1 MTNDVR
7 DKGIEKFN
15 EVYCGDLPQPPEEGQ
30 DRFFDFML
38 GSLFGQLWSD
48 DTLSIKE
55 RRLVLLGAIA
65 AQGEEMTFN
74 IQVRSAL
81 KRGDLSVEQVNEV
94 VLFLTQYVGYPKASK
109 MRMAIAN
116 TLKEFSEGGL

>member
-1 MTNDVR
+1 MSNDVR
-7 DKGIEKFN
+7 DKGIEMFN
-15 EVYCGDLPQPPEEGQ
+15 DVYCGDLPQPPEEGQ

-48 DTLSIKE
+48 ETLSVKE

-81 KRGDLSVEQVNEV
+81 KRGDLTAEQINE
-94 VLFLTQYVGYPKASK
+94 LIIFLTQYVGYPKASK
-109 MRMAIAN
+109 MRMGIAQ
-116 TLKEFSEGGL
+116 TLQAHAKGEL